1 MEDPTVQHQIYYRNP
16 IDVIKSLWSNPTY
29 ANQMVFSPQ
38 KLQTSSDKTSRLYN
52 EMWTGD
58 WWWKIQVFILFKA
71 YIIDLL
77 NYFNIKQDKLPK
89 GATVAPVIISSDKTQ
104 LTEFSGN
111 KQAYPVYLTIGN
123 IPGRIRHKPNEKA
136 TILLAYLSADKIL
149 SANISQAK
157 KTAQLHQL
165 FHESMKHIL
174 EPLISAGKHGIN
186 MVDGKGNIRQV
197 HPILACYAADYP
209 EQCLVTTAKYNTCP
223 KCHAILED
231 FNTGQLKDLRTSYET
246 LQNIDYALDSTKGT
260 FKNICHTFDLNGHT
274 PDPFW
279 SDLPYTDIHMS
290 ITPDILHQVNSGVF
304 SHLTR
309 WCELI
314 ATGNN
319 ELDRHISQLPLLH
332 GICHFP
338 GGFSILM

>member
-1 MEDPTVQHQIYYRNP
+1 
-16 IDVIKSLWSNPTY
+16 
-29 ANQMVFSPQ
+29 
-38 KLQTSSDKTSRLYN
+38 
-52 EMWTGD
+52 
-58 WWWKIQVFILFKA
+58 
-71 YIIDLL
+71 
-77 NYFNIKQDKLPK
+77 
-89 GATVAPVIISSDKTQ
+89 
-104 LTEFSGN
+104 
-111 KQAYPVYLTIGN
+111 
-123 IPGRIRHKPNEKA
+123 
-136 TILLAYLSADKIL
+136 
-149 SANISQAK
+149 
-157 KTAQLHQL
+157 
-165 FHESMKHIL
+165 MKHIL

-231 FNTGQLKDLRTSYET
+231 FNTGQLKDLQTSYET

-279 SDLPYTDIHMS
+279 SNLPYTDIHMS

-319 ELDRHISQLPLLH
+319 ELDGRISQLPLSH
-332 GICHFP
+332 GIHHFP
-338 GGFSILM
+338 GGFSVLMRKSASEWKSMAKVLLGSIIEIVLRQAVKATRLLLDFIYLAQYPSHSDLTLQYLDEALQFFHKEKHIFQDI